1 VSPSSL
7 SNASKFRRTMAGGG
21 LIAAPLLLLLG
32 DVLGT
37 RGPTNI
43 RDFLAEVAD
52 EEWQSPPE
60 RSPAVA
66 ESLSTQ

>member
-1 VSPSSL
+1 V
-7 SNASKFRRTMAGGG
+7 
-21 LIAAPLLLLLG
+21 IAAPLLLLLG

-52 EEWQSPPE
+52 EELQSPPE

>member
-1 VSPSSL
+1 VSPSFI

-37 RGPTNI
+37 RCPTNI
-43 RDFLAEVAD
+43 RDFLAEIAD

-66 ESLSTQ
+66 ESVSTQ